1 MERESIEEMTFT
13 RRRLM
18 QKLSSLE
25 RSFKTEERPVRNKK
39 ERVTCIYCTLSEAE
53 RTLLEKGPKFVPHK
67 GKFTTR
73 ELREVESNV
82 ECTISNIRLNI
93 KQTTSVGREGAKTED
108 DSRNG
113 ETRGDS
119 DSDRDEE
126 RSTISSDIKL
136 QRLKGPLNRMKQPD
150 RVDPGTENKMH
161 RLKENILRAYSC
173 YRVRKP
179 NTTTEEKRALKTL
192 REKDLVIKRSD
203 KSKSLVVMSREA
215 YKEKCMEILT
225 VKNNYEETNM
235 TKETFNRWSRKS

>member
-1 MERESIEEMTFT
+1 M
-13 RRRLM
+13 
-18 QKLSSLE
+18 
-25 RSFKTEERPVRNKK
+25 
-39 ERVTCIYCTLSEAE
+39 
-53 RTLLEKGPKFVPHK
+53 
-67 GKFTTR
+67 
-73 ELREVESNV
+73 
-82 ECTISNIRLNI
+82 ECTISHIRLNI
-93 KQTTSVGREGAKTED
+93 ERTTSVGRKGVKTED

-136 QRLKGPLNRMKQPD
+136 QRLKGPLNRMKQPE

-225 VKNNYEETNM
+225 VKDNYEETDM
-235 TKETFNRWSRKS
+235 TKETLQQMVEKELKKVKSLRKACRRTSTGD